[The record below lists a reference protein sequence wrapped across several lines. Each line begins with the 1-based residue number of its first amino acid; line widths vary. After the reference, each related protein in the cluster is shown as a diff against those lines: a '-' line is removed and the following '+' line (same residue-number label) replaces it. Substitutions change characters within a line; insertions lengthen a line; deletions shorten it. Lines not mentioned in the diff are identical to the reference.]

1 MIDVDSIHGIKEL
14 IEKAKWLEGK
24 TFEEISREVQQSDRA
39 PRARTKGVAGYLIE
53 NGYFGIKKNSDP
65 NPDIKNLGAEIKT
78 CPIKYIASKG
88 IYAVKEPLSLN
99 IINYEEEAKSNSIR
113 ESSLYR
119 KNKKILFIF
128 YLYDKSLRRSKWKVK
143 YVFLWDMDQKVIA
156 ELEPDYQ
163 KIIEKIKRGEAHLIH
178 QTEHRWLTL
187 CPKHV
192 TGRKYTKQLPG
203 FPHAEIRAFRLK
215 SRYVALIITRYL
227 KVPLLEFGR
236 VYGWRE

>member
-1 MIDVDSIHGIKEL
+1 MINVNEL
-14 IEKAKWLEGK
+14 HNIDELMRVAKFLEGK
-24 TFEEISREVQQSDRA
+24 TLAEISEEVQRSDRA
-39 PRARTKGVAGYLIE
+39 SRIRTKGIAGYLVE

-65 NPDIKNLGAEIKT
+65 NPDIKNLGVEIKT

-99 IINYEEEAKSNSIR
+99 IINYGEEVRSNSIK

-119 KNKKILFIF
+119 KNKRILFIF
-128 YLYDKSLRRSKWKVK
+128 YLYDKSLQRSQWKVK

-163 KIIEKIKRGEAHLIH
+163 KIIEKIKRGEAHRIH
-178 QTEHRWLTL
+178 QTEHMWLTL

-203 FPHAEIRAFRLK
+203 FPRAEIRAFRLK